1 MIGSRE
7 SVAKTIKHVIA
18 RRPVLEPILKA
29 FEDHYEARATLPR
42 TLLPLVIESGLQLPE
57 LTEEHAN
64 QGRSM
69 MAGMSLKGFAPVLQ
83 KSAETMLPL
92 LAKQEHLKPYIDTLE
107 LFFGVQVPEK
117 PEEGTSEE
125 GKAEEPSSSEELTPT
140 EALADAIISADGAS
154 IEKIAKAA
162 DLTGGLSADI
172 LYFAAHFIISPAL
185 HALVMRSVPAVAEN
199 ADLDEQEVNKKM
211 MPAWDKHSAW
221 KQGYCPVCGA
231 MPSISY
237 LDRALM
243 DENNEFLAGGGGKKY
258 LHCSLCGS
266 NWHFRRGACPAC
278 DKEGADVMEI
288 MREEKGE
295 SGERLDWCTKCKSY
309 CPAVDLR
316 ARGSRPDFDT
326 LALGMMH
333 LDLIAAK
340 KKLKPLNP
348 SFWNT
353 F

>member
-1 MIGSRE
+1 MIGSSE
-7 SVAKTIKHVIA
+7 SVAKTIKHVLA

-29 FEDHYEARATLPR
+29 FEDLYEARASLPL
-42 TLLPLVIESGLQLPE
+42 TLLPLVKESGLVLPE
-57 LTEEHAN
+57 LTEEHAK

-69 MAGMSLKGFAPVLQ
+69 MAGMSLQGFAPVMA

-92 LAKQEHLKPYIDTLE
+92 LAKQDHLKPHMDTLE
-107 LFFGVQVPEK
+107 KFFGVNLDEDK
-117 PEEGTSEE
+117 TAD
-125 GKAEEPSSSEELTPT
+125 KAEDGKPADKADELSATEE
-140 EALADAIISADGAS
+140 LADAIISADGAS
-154 IEKIAKAA
+154 IEKIAAKAEVP
-162 DLTGGLSADI
+162 SDI
-172 LYFAAHFIISPAL
+172 LFFAAHFILSPAL

-199 ADLDEQEVNKKM
+199 AELDEQEVNKKM

-231 MPSISY
+231 MPSLSY
-237 LDRALM
+237 LDRALI

-278 DKEGADVMEI
+278 DKEGADVIEI
-288 MREEKGE
+288 IREEKGE
-295 SGERLDWCTKCKSY
+295 SGERVDWCTKCKSY
-309 CPAVDLR
+309 CPGVDLR
-316 ARGSRPDFDT
+316 ARGSRPDFDA
-326 LALGMMH
+326 LALGMIH
-333 LDLIAAK
+333 LDMVAAK

>member
-7 SVAKTIKHVIA
+7 SVAKTIKHIIA

-29 FEDHYEARATLPR
+29 FEDLYEARASLPIS
-42 TLLPLVIESGLQLPE
+42 LLPLVKESGLELPE
-57 LTEEHAN
+57 LTEEHAE

-69 MAGMSLKGFAPVLQ
+69 MAGMSLKGFAPVIA

-92 LAKQEHLKPYIDTLE
+92 LAKQDHLAPHIANLE
-107 LFFGVQVPEK
+107 KFFGVNVEDK
-117 PEEGTSEE
+117 ADEAKVEEV
-125 GKAEEPSSSEELTPT
+125 EPKDVSPTEELTPT
-140 EALADAIISADGAS
+140 EELADVIVSADGAG

-162 DLTGGLSADI
+162 NLSADI
-172 LYFAAHFIISPAL
+172 LFFAAHFILSPAL

-237 LDRALM
+237 LDRALI

-278 DKEGADVMEI
+278 DKEGADIIEI
-288 MREEKGE
+288 IREEKGE
-295 SGERLDWCTKCKSY
+295 SGERVDWCTKCKSY
-309 CPAVDLR
+309 CPGVDLR

-333 LDLIAAK
+333 LDMIAAK